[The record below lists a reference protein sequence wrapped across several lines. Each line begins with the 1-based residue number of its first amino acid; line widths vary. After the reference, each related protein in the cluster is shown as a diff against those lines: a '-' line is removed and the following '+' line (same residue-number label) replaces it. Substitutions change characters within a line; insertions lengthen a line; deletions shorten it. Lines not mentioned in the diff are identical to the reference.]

1 MTEVYFYHLERQ
13 PLDKVLPKMLATGLE
28 RGWRAVVQ
36 AGSEERVE
44 ALSALLWTQAD
55 DSFLPHGSKSD
66 GFAALQPV
74 WLTADTGN
82 PNNANVRFFVDG
94 AAPQGFDSLTRAVI
108 IFDGADEAAVAR
120 AREEWKRFKGQGHA
134 VSYWQQDDSGRWQN
148 RAQTRSGATS

>member
-44 ALSALLWTQAD
+44 ALSALLWTHAEE
-55 DSFLPHGSKSD
+55 SFLPHGSKAD

-74 WLTADTGN
+74 WLTAETDN

-94 AAPQGFDSLTRAVI
+94 AEAGTIDGLTRAVI
-108 IFDGADEAAVAR
+108 IFDGADAAAVAR
-120 AREEWKRFKGQGHA
+120 ARDDWKRFRGEGHA

-148 RAQTRSGATS
+148 RAKTDQGET